1 MSCLDLF
8 PQLGHPVIH
17 ERRIHLPQMQVRV
30 VPIAPADEVPQLS
43 AVAVLGLFRARAG
56 ALLQESLQ
64 KELVPPEHG
73 TGLSGIEEAADV
85 RQGLRLIHARQNRR
99 EAGITFGITTIFGK
113 WRNAVF
119 PCGGMV

>member
-1 MSCLDLF
+1 
-8 PQLGHPVIH
+8 
-17 ERRIHLPQMQVRV
+17 MQVRV

-43 AVAVLGLFRARAG
+43 AVAVLGLFRTRAG

-85 RQGLRLIHARQNRR
+85 RQGLRLIDAREN
-99 EAGITFGITTIFGK
+99 GGNVGNSFGNTLIFWCCRKCRVVSVEGAFQPP
-113 WRNAVF
+113 WVNWVIRLTS
-119 PCGGMV
+119 PHLP